1 MIRDRLNISL
11 WKGESFSMLVKLEEE
26 DGTAISLTGATITGQ
41 CRVKATNEALFSFTT
56 AVVAPSSDGKFTI
69 SLPAAT
75 TSNVTPQKG
84 LVYDVKIVW
93 AGGDTK
99 YWLGGDVLI
108 YDTVTS

>member
-1 MIRDRLNISL
+1 MN
-11 WKGESFSMLVKLEEE
+11 FSMLVKLEEE
-26 DGTAISLTGATITGQ
+26 DGTAISLTGATITAQ

-56 AVVAPSSDGKFTI
+56 AVVAPSLIVTGKFTI

-99 YWLGGDVLI
+99 YWLGGSAIMRSTL
-108 YDTVTS
+108 SGS

>member
-11 WKGESFSMLVKLEEE
+11 YKGETFSMLVKLEEE
-26 DGTAISLTGATITGQ
+26 GGQAISLTGATITAQ
-41 CRVKATNEALFSFTT
+41 CRVKATNVVLFSFTT
-56 AVVAPSSDGKFTI
+56 AVVSPSSDGKFTI
-69 SLPAAT
+69 SLPSGS
-75 TSNVTPQKG
+75 TSNITPQKG

-99 YWLGGDVLI
+99 YWLGGDVEI